1 MDPKTQ
7 EAAPRRRGPYAKT
20 AQRRREIV
28 IAAIE
33 VFSES
38 GFRDGTMRDV
48 ASRAGI
54 TQAGIRH
61 HFPTKADVLQALLRW
76 RERESLD
83 KGGRMRV
90 EGIEAVHA
98 WIDAVAEN
106 VEQPILMELEF
117 VLAGESISPE
127 HPAHPH
133 FARAYEKS
141 ERILHRA
148 FALMQERGQLRDGL
162 EPDVAARAVLGV
174 TLGIQS
180 LWLRDRS
187 INIAEALRAQ
197 LDAMLAERA

>member
-1 MDPKTQ
+1 M
-7 EAAPRRRGPYAKT
+7 
-20 AQRRREIV
+20 

-83 KGGRMRV
+83 KGGRTRV
-90 EGIEAVHA
+90 DGIEAVHA

-117 VLAGESISPE
+117 VLAGEAISPE